1 MARAK
6 PTGRYLLVVVAVCI
20 ASWCTT
26 TVASFA
32 GRLTTAPPLRREI
45 PFRPPIPRHGQP
57 FRRGFAARGIQML
70 PFDSSSIW
78 TAVEVFDG
86 STIVD
91 PVIVSNV
98 FWASL
103 QAKILTFVL
112 GQVAATLVFC
122 FLLSIASAQI
132 SKAADFVS
140 SKIFPDAAS
149 SNRNPP
155 NIQVPRELRDKP
167 PTGAARSTIQPD
179 FGKLLI
185 CIAID
190 VIGTSSEL
198 VPILGEL
205 TDVVSAPIA
214 GLVLRSLFGGSNILF
229 FLEFTEEILPFT
241 DILPLATMCW
251 VIDTFF
257 GDTDLAKL
265 LQLGRYRSATESLV
279 NGSTPNDRS
288 TVIDVESRQVGL
300 RRLTGDKKE

>member
-1 MARAK
+1 M
-6 PTGRYLLVVVAVCI
+6 LLPG
-20 ASWCTT
+20 S
-26 TVASFA
+26 
-32 GRLTTAPPLRREI
+32 RLHRRQPL
-45 PFRPPIPRHGQP
+45 H
-57 FRRGFAARGIQML
+57 RGLAAQGIQML
-70 PFDSSSIW
+70 PFDSSAVW

-91 PVIVSNV
+91 PVVVSNV

-122 FLLSIASAQI
+122 FLLSIASAQV

-140 SKIFPDAAS
+140 SKIFPDTS
-149 SNRNPP
+149 TRNPP
-155 NIQVPRELRDKP
+155 NIQVPRELRDP
-167 PTGAARSTIQPD
+167 PTAARTTMPPD

-251 VIDTFF
+251 VIDAFF
-257 GDTDLAKL
+257 GETDLAKL
-265 LQLGRYRSATESLV
+265 LQLGRYRSSAESLV
-279 NGSTPNDRS
+279 NGSKPDDRS

>member
-1 MARAK
+1 
-6 PTGRYLLVVVAVCI
+6 L
-20 ASWCTT
+20 
-26 TVASFA
+26 
-32 GRLTTAPPLRREI
+32 
-45 PFRPPIPRHGQP
+45 H
-57 FRRGFAARGIQML
+57 RGLAAQGIEML
-70 PFDSSSIW
+70 PFDASSIW

-86 STIVD
+86 STLVD
-91 PVIVSNV
+91 PVVVSNV

-112 GQVAATLVFC
+112 GQVAATLVFS

-140 SKIFPDAAS
+140 SKIFPDTS

-155 NIQVPRELRDKP
+155 NIQVPRELRDP
-167 PTGAARSTIQPD
+167 STARTAIQPD
-179 FGKLLI
+179 LGKLLL

-198 VPILGEL
+198 VPLLGEL
-205 TDVVSAPIA
+205 TDIVTAPIA

-265 LQLGRYRSATESLV
+265 LQLGRYRSVAESLV
-279 NGSTPNDRS
+279 NGSKPNDRS

-300 RRLTGDKKE
+300 RRLTGDKKEQD